1 MQSALFRTHRVSSR
15 RILTLALALSVLL
28 HLVLLLTG
36 GMNWVKSFH
45 APPPP
50 PLMVRIETF
59 VQVAPP
65 PSPPPPPPERETGR
79 TTTTGSP
86 PAARPAH
93 KTTIPPVRGTARHTV
108 MLPDRAYSADH
119 PAAPAL
125 SMANL
130 LSQAGTYAEQTDLAN
145 TPPPGRLVYGITAR
159 GAGWSQYIDD
169 WVNKMERIGALNFP
183 EEVRRQ
189 GLTGGPTLSVII
201 RADGSL
207 ESLRI
212 IGKSTSPLL
221 DAAADKLVR
230 SAAPFAAFPPE
241 LARQARSIEIRRKWT
256 FTTDDDLTVK

>member
-1 MQSALFRTHRVSSR
+1 MQSALFRTHRVSTR
-15 RILTLALALSVLL
+15 WILTLALAVSVLL

-36 GMNWVKSFH
+36 GRNWVKSFP

-50 PLMVRIETF
+50 PLMVRIERF
-59 VQVAPP
+59 VRPSPQPP
-65 PSPPPPPPERETGR
+65 PAAIHLAKETGR

-86 PAARPAH
+86 PAVRPAR
-93 KTTIPPVRGTARHTV
+93 KTPVPPVRDAARHTSV
-108 MLPDRAYSADH
+108 PRPSTYSTDH

-125 SMANL
+125 SMASL
-130 LSQAGTYAEQTDLAN
+130 LSQAGAYAEQTDLTN
-145 TPPPGRLVYGITAR
+145 TSPPGRLVYGITAR

-230 SAAPFAAFPPE
+230 SAAPFAPFPPE